1 LHCGRPI
8 DPGNDVNF
16 QYTAP
21 KSLGAF
27 AAIFHATYLG
37 GLRRKLGLAAEHEG
51 DAELAQ
57 DLLTLMA
64 ESHADFTLSFRLL
77 CVASADTEGD
87 AAVRA
92 LLADGC
98 VNAD

>member
-1 LHCGRPI
+1 
-8 DPGNDVNF
+8 
-16 QYTAP
+16 
-21 KSLGAF
+21 
-27 AAIFHATYLG
+27 
-37 GLRRKLGLAAEHEG
+37 
-51 DAELAQ
+51 
-57 DLLTLMA
+57 MA